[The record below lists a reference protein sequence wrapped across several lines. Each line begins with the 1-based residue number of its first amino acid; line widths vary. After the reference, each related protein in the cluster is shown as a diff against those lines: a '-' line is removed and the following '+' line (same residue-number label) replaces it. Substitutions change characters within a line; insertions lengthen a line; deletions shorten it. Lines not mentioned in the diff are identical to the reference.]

1 MPAPPRGGPGQR
13 GDSAEPPRPTQAN
26 DTKAPGSGWV
36 LVEKRRGPLPQL
48 RPEDWSVPVVT
59 ADDVRKPETT
69 QGVALV
75 TWADAIELAKK
86 GTRKGR
92 LAVVVLGAR
101 RREAGG
107 VETAVAT
114 RRGLRTEVRP
124 AVLLQLG
131 DELVGTLLRKTCA
144 PLPPAD
150 EHRVSVVVAR
160 RYTTAEAWTGCG
172 ADARAWLTGHFVG
185 EGVPREDIVSL
196 TGIETRGTPGP
207 TAQIRALLRVAGRSK
222 EGALAAS
229 GKQGVFTTLKG
240 DGRGA
245 LWLRDDLA
253 LDEAR
258 EAAARAKTSLIVSVR
273 GMGVLKGE
281 GEQAEAAMRALLGTA
296 AAQEEEQPGQPGL
309 VWDVDGFP
317 RTISPVQAAAFLHAA
332 GWTGVEVIRV
342 IPKRGKRLAVVRGP
356 EPPAW
361 IFQVEATGDL
371 VTVSTAREKDETQ
384 PKWVQA
390 KTTEERTDPAE
401 DGTERQGMTYAKAA
415 FIGLY
420 GRKQGSKAWSDG
432 RPRTTGVAAT
442 HQQPAPLEAGRQSG
456 PPVPGAEA
464 VAAASG
470 ASIPQA
476 SHAPPPNAGKGGKK
490 GKKGGKAGKPQ
501 PVEQDVQRP
510 DEARAKLEKEVL
522 ELRAQNAGM
531 CRRMEELGTL
541 VEALRA
547 QLQAQAGAP
556 QKTTSPSPKRQA
568 PEEPGKVK
576 KRPRSQTKSKSRSPE
591 PPKQPPSKTT
601 RTLKQMGFGSTAPAR
616 K

>member
-1 MPAPPRGGPGQR
+1 M
-13 GDSAEPPRPTQAN
+13 
-26 DTKAPGSGWV
+26 
-36 LVEKRRGPLPQL
+36 
-48 RPEDWSVPVVT
+48 

-75 TWADAIELAKK
+75 TWADANELAKK

-92 LAVVVLGAR
+92 LAVVVLGAK
-101 RREAGG
+101 RREGGG

-131 DELVGTLLRKTCA
+131 DELVVTLLRKPSA

-150 EHRVSVVVAR
+150 HHRVSVVVAR

-229 GKQGVFTTLKG
+229 GKRGVFTTLKG

-296 AAQEEEQPGQPGL
+296 AAQEEQPGQPGL

-317 RTISPVQAAAFLHAA
+317 RTISPVQVAAFLHAT
-332 GWTGVEVIRV
+332 GWTDVEVVRV

-390 KTTEERTDPAE
+390 KATEERTDPDE

-432 RPRTTGVAAT
+432 RPRTTGAAAT

-568 PEEPGKVK
+568 PEEPDKVK